1 MNTNTVHIG
10 VDMAEDSFD
19 AALPAGILHLSN
31 TAAGFRALLRDVRKL
46 DRNVCVCVEATGGC
60 EQQMCDFL
68 LTHGIAVAKVNPK
81 RVRDFAHGLG
91 KLAKTDPIDAAVIGE
106 YGRQARPRCLAPE
119 PAYQRSLAAM
129 VRRRDQITDLIT
141 AESNRLGRCHDS
153 WVKKSLTSSCR
164 HLKRLQKC
172 MEKAIH
178 ALVAEHAD
186 LMQRQ
191 KCLTQVDGVGE
202 TTACAVLAFAPELG
216 TLSRNEAAA
225 LVGVA
230 PYNRDS
236 GKFKGHRMIAGGR
249 PEARRHLYMA
259 SLSASRSNHVLAPF
273 YQRLVKAGKPKKLA
287 LTAVMR
293 KLVVYLNHLLRK
305 LNDQIASL
313 SACSPAATA

>member
-1 MNTNTVHIG
+1 MNTDTVHIG

-31 TAAGFRALLRDVRKL
+31 TAAGFRALLREVRKL
-46 DRNVCVCVEATGGC
+46 DRDVCVYVEATGGC

-119 PAYQRSLAAM
+119 PAYQRSLSAM

-153 WVKKSLTSSCR
+153 GVKKSLASSCR
-164 HLKRLQKC
+164 HLKRLQTC
-172 MEKAIH
+172 MEQAIR

-191 KCLTQVDGVGE
+191 KT
-202 TTACAVLAFAPELG
+202 
-216 TLSRNEAAA
+216 AAA
-225 LVGVA
+225 TLRRTAGKGLPALPSGRQRSAVPTCQRMLRCHAPQFLRAVA
-230 PYNRDS
+230 DAATHLLLQRGIGNRIPH
-236 GKFKGHRMIAGGR
+236 GLRMPDRAWQR
-249 PEARRHLYMA
+249 ESKA
-259 SLSASRSNHVLAPF
+259 SWPA
-273 YQRLVKAGKPKKLA
+273 QRL
-287 LTAVMR
+287 
-293 KLVVYLNHLLRK
+293 LVAIV
-305 LNDQIASL
+305 
-313 SACSPAATA
+313 